1 MQKNTIRFFVF
12 LVFQCTAVLLHYYS
26 LLLLYFQLLKRH
38 VQARLGSGHDGAN
51 PIKVPVIWWWVFSP
65 VSRFAN
71 SLFANVLSCFT
82 NVSGQTS
89 CCMTSLLKTFLSYF
103 LFHLLKRTKLFGFVF
118 LSDHTSFLIFVIVA
132 VLQKNHLLCII
143 QQILCSFAC
152 EGCSKCL
159 KGHQLNNCKS

>member
-26 LLLLYFQLLKRH
+26 LPLLYFQLLKRH

-103 LFHLLKRTKLFGFVF
+103 YISSFNFIIFHLLIFSYFIFIFCCCCCSAEKSFIVYNSADPVLFCMWRLFKRFKRASV
-118 LSDHTSFLIFVIVA
+118 
-132 VLQKNHLLCII
+132 K
-143 QQILCSFAC
+143 
-152 EGCSKCL
+152 
-159 KGHQLNNCKS
+159 